1 MWVWIQV
8 LDSPFGFIFSPP
20 WNFSPFL
27 PFPSQSLPIPLVS
40 ISPFM
45 DAAAVS
51 RSSLRTLLRAV
62 DRYVSRAHGNDAFRT
77 FLLDSFRRGGKPGE
91 KEAPPAAGDG
101 SARTAVEYATLLDAV
116 HEHKNLLISY
126 NISTDKYATRKQQL
140 GNVAGS
146 VGLQM
151 PKEYQEK

>member
-1 MWVWIQV
+1 M
-8 LDSPFGFIFSPP
+8 DSFFPSLEFLALS
-20 WNFSPFL
+20 SL
-27 PFPSQSLPIPLVS
+27 PFPSLPIPLVS

-77 FLLDSFRRGGKPGE
+77 FLLDAFRRGGKPGE
-91 KEAPPAAGDG
+91 KEAPPAAADG